1 MTIKDLLVVDWEPPA
16 PAVEGEAAAPA
27 QPRDR
32 RLRRI
37 PKEKLRRVDNDDP
50 ILAPL
55 QPLIDRKVAIAAI
68 PENFGEGTACYLI
81 NLTRIK
87 TGE

>member
-1 MTIKDLLVVDWEPPA
+1 MTIKDLLVVDWEPGPRREDGA
-16 PAVEGEAAAPA
+16 
-27 QPRDR
+27 PRDR